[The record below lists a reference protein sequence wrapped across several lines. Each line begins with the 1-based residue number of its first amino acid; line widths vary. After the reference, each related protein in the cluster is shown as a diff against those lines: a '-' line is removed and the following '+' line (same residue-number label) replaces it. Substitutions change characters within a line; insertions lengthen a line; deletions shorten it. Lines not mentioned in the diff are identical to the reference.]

1 MALIPLAMG
10 LDSVDDAVR
19 VGIGQIRMGEV
30 GEYLKIAFDDCVVT
44 LIFQGANELFS
55 IFKVIHD

>member
-1 MALIPLAMG
+1 MG

-44 LIFQGANELFS
+44 LIFQGANKLFS